1 MDIRAFTDAPEVLH
15 PMDELKAYWTSKKKI
30 ISDIVDEEGNQ
41 YVDIVME
48 GGGVLGI
55 ALVGYTYALES
66 VGIRF
71 LGIGGTSAGAI
82 NALLLAAVDSP
93 SNPKSEKILQILADL
108 EMFSFVDGDSD
119 STDFIRGMVEGA
131 GWFKMGWKGMQVMD
145 NLFEDFGLCPGNA
158 FLRWLTANL
167 TAAGIRSLKD
177 LDYRIKD
184 LPGLISRSGK
194 KISLKQAD
202 PKLAL
207 VCADISTETKVIFP
221 DMVDLYFKNP
231 QKVNPARF
239 VRASMSIPGFFH
251 PYRVPGIPQGAD
263 AARRWKELAGYKGK
277 LPKQVYFVD
286 GGIMSN
292 FPINLFHVKGVPA
305 SPTLGV
311 KLGTDRTAPHK
322 IEKPTHMLGAIFN
335 SARHCADYD
344 FILRNPDYQSLV
356 AYINTGKHDWLNFFI
371 KDNDKVDLFARG
383 VNEAIRF
390 LKTFDWDEYKKVR
403 KNVK

>member
-1 MDIRAFTDAPEVLH
+1 MEITEFTEAPQVLH
-15 PMDELKAYWTSKKKI
+15 PMDELKEYWTSKKKV
-30 ISDIVDEEGNQ
+30 ISDVVDDEGNQ

-93 SNPKSEKILQILADL
+93 DNLKSEKILQILADL
-108 EMFSFVDGDSD
+108 EMFSFVDGDND
-119 STDFIRGMVEGA
+119 ATDFIRSMVEGA

-145 NLFEDFGLCPGNA
+145 NLFEDFGLCPGDT
-158 FLRWLTANL
+158 FLGWLAKQL
-167 TAAGIRSLKD
+167 ADAGIRTLAD
-177 LDYRIKD
+177 LEKRIKD
-184 LPGLISRSGK
+184 IPALHTRDGK
-194 KISLKQAD
+194 KITLKEAD

-207 VCADISTETKVIFP
+207 VCADISTETKVVFP
-221 DMVDLYFKNP
+221 EMVSLYFKNP
-231 QKVNPARF
+231 KKINPARF

-251 PYRVPGIPQGAD
+251 PYRVPGIPKGAE
-263 AARRWKELAGYKGK
+263 AARRWKELAGYKGR
-277 LPKQVYFVD
+277 LPKEVYFVD

-292 FPINLFHVKGVPA
+292 FPINLFHVKGVPM

-322 IEKPTHMLGAIFN
+322 IEKPPQMLGAMFN

-344 FILRNPDYQSLV
+344 FILQNPDYKYLV
-356 AYINTGKHDWLNFFI
+356 AYIDTGKHNWLNFFMKG
-371 KDNDKVDLFARG
+371 KDKIDLFARG

-390 LKTFDWDEYKKVR
+390 LKTFDWDAYKKIR
-403 KNVK
+403 SRLS

>member
-1 MDIRAFTDAPEVLH
+1 MDITEFTEAPEVLH
-15 PMDELKAYWTSKKKI
+15 PMDELKAYWTSKKKT
-30 ISDIVDEEGNQ
+30 ISDVVDAQGNQ

-71 LGIGGTSAGAI
+71 LGVGGTSAGAI

-93 SNPKSEKILQILADL
+93 DNSKSEKILQILADL
-108 EMFSFVDGDSD
+108 EMFSFVDGDNDATEFVRS
-119 STDFIRGMVEGA
+119 MVEGA

-158 FLRWLTANL
+158 FLKWLTDNL
-167 TAAGIRSLKD
+167 AAAGIRTLED
-177 LDYRIKD
+177 LENRIKD
-184 LPGLISRSGK
+184 LPELTFRDGK
-194 KISLKQAD
+194 KISLEEAA

-207 VCADISTETKVIFP
+207 VCADIVTETKVIFP
-221 DMVDLYFKNP
+221 DMVDLYFKNS

-251 PYRVPGIPQGAD
+251 PYRVPNIPQGAD
-263 AARRWKELAGYKGK
+263 AARRWKELAGYTGK
-277 LPKQVYFVD
+277 LPKQAYFVD

-292 FPINLFHVKGVPA
+292 FPINLFHVKGVPIT
-305 SPTLGV
+305 PTLGV
-311 KLGTDRTAPHK
+311 KLGSDRTAPHQIK
-322 IEKPTHMLGAIFN
+322 KPTQLLGAIFN

-344 FILRNPDYQSLV
+344 FILQNPDYQSLV
-356 AYINTGKHDWLNFFI
+356 AYINTGKHDWLNFFME
-371 KDNDKVDLFARG
+371 DNDKVDLFSRG

-390 LKTFDWDEYKKVR
+390 LKTFDWDEYKKTR
-403 KNVK
+403 KRIK